1 MNFRRAVGYKIKTE
15 KSLAFLYS
23 NKKRSEGEI
32 KEMIPFTITIKR
44 IKYLEINLP
53 KEAKDLYE
61 ENYKILMKQVKDDTN
76 RWRHI
81 PYSWIERI
89 NIVKLTIPPKAM
101 YRFNA
106 ISIKLPVPF
115 FTALK

>member
-53 KEAKDLYE
+53 KEAKDPHS
-61 ENYKILMKQVKDDTN
+61 ENYKMMMKEIEDDTH
-76 RWRHI
+76 RWNDI
-81 PYSWIERI
+81 PC
-89 NIVKLTIPPKAM
+89 
-101 YRFNA
+101 F
-106 ISIKLPVPF
+106 
-115 FTALK
+115 